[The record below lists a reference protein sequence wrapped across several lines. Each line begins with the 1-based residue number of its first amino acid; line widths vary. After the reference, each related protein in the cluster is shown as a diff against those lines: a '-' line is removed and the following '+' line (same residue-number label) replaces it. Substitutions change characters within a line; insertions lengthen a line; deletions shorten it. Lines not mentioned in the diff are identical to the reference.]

1 MSFIQRL
8 FGTDPDTKITKARR
22 YMDAGEHHEARWLL
36 EDLKHPAAADML
48 AEAMSGLIEA
58 NLNEAKAQFSSGDRA
73 GAEEHLTLAR
83 SFGASTEQLRSAR
96 RAGRESAPVPV
107 AKPAP
112 KKEAPAGNDPIWSLP
127 PEDPRLRYA
136 LLVETYPEG
145 LRERLVALGA
155 DFAKAALL
163 TEDGQPEAAMKAL
176 APFIEQDDVARYER
190 AKAAIAA
197 NHIPAATSDLLRF
210 GEVVGHQR
218 IGQNHSAAMMA
229 SNLVRLDRADQ
240 ALEKIVPEIDRATNA
255 NDETMMRNMEAQ
267 ILFVLGRDE
276 EADTKATA
284 LLRDASRDMGLVK
297 LLSRIRDRRGQRI
310 SAMAILEDG
319 LNRCCSAPGKC
330 GSQPLD
336 IEAVTMLAGMYLEDN
351 IEPKRADELLKDLR
365 KHNKNP
371 GWHDA
376 YLAALKARN
385 NGQTDLD
392 ARVQQ
397 LAQSLRPEDSRIEK
411 LRAAFSASMVS
422 G

>member
-1 MSFIQRL
+1 
-8 FGTDPDTKITKARR
+8 
-22 YMDAGEHHEARWLL
+22 
-36 EDLKHPAAADML
+36 
-48 AEAMSGLIEA
+48 
-58 NLNEAKAQFSSGDRA
+58 
-73 GAEEHLTLAR
+73 
-83 SFGASTEQLRSAR
+83 
-96 RAGRESAPVPV
+96 
-107 AKPAP
+107 
-112 KKEAPAGNDPIWSLP
+112 
-127 PEDPRLRYA
+127 
-136 LLVETYPEG
+136 
-145 LRERLVALGA
+145 
-155 DFAKAALL
+155 
-163 TEDGQPEAAMKAL
+163 
-176 APFIEQDDVARYER
+176 
-190 AKAAIAA
+190 
-197 NHIPAATSDLLRF
+197 
-210 GEVVGHQR
+210 
-218 IGQNHSAAMMA
+218 MA

>member
-8 FGTDPDTKITKARR
+8 FGTDPDTKIAKARH
-22 YMDAGEHHEARWLL
+22 YMEAGEHHEARWLL
-36 EDLKHPAAADML
+36 EGLKHPDASDML
-48 AEAMSGLIEA
+48 AEAMRGLIEA
-58 NLNEAKAQFSSGDRA
+58 NLEEARAQYSSGDRT
-73 GAEEHLTLAR
+73 GAEEHLSLAR
-83 SFGASTEQLRSAR
+83 SFGATADQLRSAR
-96 RAGRESAPVPV
+96 RAGREAAPAPV
-107 AKPAP
+107 AKPEP
-112 KKEAPAGNDPIWSLP
+112 KKEDPAGNDPLWSLP

-136 LLVETYPEG
+136 LLVETYPES

-155 DFAKAALL
+155 DFAQAALL
-163 TEDGQPEAAMKAL
+163 TEDGQPEAAIKAL
-176 APFIEQDDVARYER
+176 GPFIEQDDVARYER

-197 NHIPAATSDLLRF
+197 NQLPAATSDLLRF

-229 SNLVRLDRADQ
+229 TNLVRLDRADQ
-240 ALEKIVPEIDRATNA
+240 ALDKIVPEIDRATNA

-351 IEPKRADELLKDLR
+351 IEPKRVDELLKDLQ

-371 GWHDA
+371 GWNYA
-376 YLAALKARN
+376 YLSALKARN
-385 NGQTDLD
+385 SGQTDLD
-392 ARVQQ
+392 ARVGQ
-397 LAQSLRPEDSRIEK
+397 LAQALRPEDPRIEK
-411 LRAAFSASMVS
+411 LRTAFAYSMVS

>member
-1 MSFIQRL
+1 MSFIQRI
-8 FGTDPDTKITKARR
+8 FGTDPDTKIAKARR

-36 EDLKHPAAADML
+36 EGLKHPDASTLL
-48 AEAMSGLIEA
+48 AEAMAGLIEA
-58 NLNEAKAQFSSGDRA
+58 NLEEARARYSSGDRA
-73 GAEEHLTLAR
+73 GAEEHLSLAR
-83 SFGASTEQLRSAR
+83 TFGATTEQLRAAR
-96 RAGRESAPVPV
+96 RAGRESAPAPTPKVE
-107 AKPAP
+107 P
-112 KKEAPAGNDPIWSLP
+112 KKEAPAGDDPIWSLP

-145 LRERLVALGA
+145 LRERLVALGG

-163 TEDGQPEAAMKAL
+163 TQDGQPEAAVKAL
-176 APFIEQDDVARYER
+176 SPFIEQDDVARYER
-190 AKAAIAA
+190 AKAALAA
-197 NHIPAATSDLLRF
+197 NQIPAATSDLLRF

-229 SNLVRLDRADQ
+229 SNLVRIDRAEL
-240 ALEKIVPEIDRATNA
+240 ALEKIVPEIERASNSH
-255 NDETMMRNMEAQ
+255 DETMMRNIEAQ

-351 IEPKRADELLKDLR
+351 IEPKRAAELLKDLQQ
-365 KHNKNP
+365 HNKNP
-371 GWHDA
+371 GWNDA
-376 YLAALKARN
+376 YLSALLARN
-385 NGQTDLD
+385 SGGADLN
-392 ARVQQ
+392 ARVNQ
-397 LAQSLRPEDSRIEK
+397 LAQSLRPDDPRMEK
-411 LRAAFSASMVS
+411 LRTAFPESLVS